1 MVPPTEARGDALAC
15 LQEERT
21 GVCRAKEWWLCA
33 SSDGLRP
40 LRRPRNGAHYGPPLC
55 GGTALRQLLSAVV
68 QAEGEA
74 PRRGESD
81 QALSCSVDALS
92 PRAGASQG
100 DRGREETA
108 TRSVS
113 FARSYRALGQD
124 SRNPGGTRQ
133 SCRSSCWTGARP
145 ATRLHKH
152 RAGDHSHFCEDAR
165 QDGESRRAACHAPAT
180 SSAL

>member
-1 MVPPTEARGDALAC
+1 MVPPTEARGDTLAC
-15 LQEERT
+15 LQEERS
-21 GVCRAKEWWLCA
+21 GVRRAEERCRRAPP
-33 SSDGLRP
+33 DGLRP
-40 LRRPRNGAHYGPPLC
+40 LRRARNGARDGPPLC

-113 FARSYRALGQD
+113 FARSYPALGQD

-133 SCRSSCWTGARP
+133 SCRSSCR
-145 ATRLHKH
+145 
-152 RAGDHSHFCEDAR
+152 
-165 QDGESRRAACHAPAT
+165 
-180 SSAL
+180 